1 MKKEI
6 KKEMKKAFEIMVN
19 QVDYFDSC
27 ECENSCFELEDG
39 TTFEYCDFLE
49 AFEKFIK
56 KI

>member
-19 QVDYFDSC
+19 QVDYFDGC

-39 TTFEYCDFLE
+39 TKIEYCDFLE
-49 AFEKFIK
+49 AFENFIK